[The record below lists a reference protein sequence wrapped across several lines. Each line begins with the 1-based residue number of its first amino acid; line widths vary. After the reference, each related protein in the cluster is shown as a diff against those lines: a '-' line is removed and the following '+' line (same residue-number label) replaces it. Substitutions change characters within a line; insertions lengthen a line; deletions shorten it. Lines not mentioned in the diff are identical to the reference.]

1 MCVESVRRDCDCD
14 WDWRRIHISPL
25 WRALSRVLLVSL
37 ALLACCPLPFCL
49 VISLCTVFAFT
60 TLSVRVLHFIL
71 LLLFFFCFSLLWL
84 VQFICTFVYIKLTA
98 FPPTLNT
105 NFNSNWFRYNWITI
119 NAENSQMMRRRL
131 WKKRE
136 LSKYRRCGCLL
147 DVCVC
152 VCECVGRSVCV
163 CLCGARVCVCGVCTR
178 AVYIQTHTHTHSCVS
193 ACMNIWQIIRKQKCS
208 SPCIIK
214 ENFKM

>member
-1 MCVESVRRDCDCD
+1 MCVA
-14 WDWRRIHISPL
+14 DWRRIHIFAA
-25 WRALSRVLLVSL
+25 RCDALGFSWSL
-37 ALLACCPLPFCL
+37 SLSLACCPLPFCL

-105 NFNSNWFRYNWITI
+105 NFNSHWFRYNWITI

-147 DVCVC
+147 LDMCECMCVYERACVC
-152 VCECVGRSVCV
+152 VCWSDYAFVFVLRACV
-163 CLCGARVCVCGVCTR
+163 CEFVRELFIYRHRHKYTVLSLPVW
-178 AVYIQTHTHTHSCVS
+178 
-193 ACMNIWQIIRKQKCS
+193 NIWQIIRKQKCS
-208 SPCIIK
+208 APCIIK